1 MGKTA
6 LMKAYECFKQKRAWH
21 DAGITLEQVVKL
33 DVDREN
39 FAELPE
45 ETFRAANIYEKA
57 GQPDMAAL
65 LLEKVAKVLE
75 DKQSTGLWW
84 TF

>member
-1 MGKTA
+1 MT
-6 LMKAYECFKQKRAWH
+6 FT
-21 DAGITLEQVVKL
+21 D
-33 DVDREN
+33 
-39 FAELPE
+39 LPE

-75 DKQSTGLWW
+75 DQQPTGLCWAFNVFQILEIKEVVFIIFHEKYAC
-84 TF
+84 TCG